1 VLAGKGDRSREIF
14 GSLFLSLFE
23 VRRELLLGVS
33 KFQRYVSVGRNV
45 KCNDFLLCSN
55 SETWNANEISY
66 VLM

>member
-33 KFQRYVSVGRNV
+33 KFQRFART
-45 KCNDFLLCSN
+45 KRETQQFLLYWN
-55 SETWNANEISY
+55 SKTWNANEISY